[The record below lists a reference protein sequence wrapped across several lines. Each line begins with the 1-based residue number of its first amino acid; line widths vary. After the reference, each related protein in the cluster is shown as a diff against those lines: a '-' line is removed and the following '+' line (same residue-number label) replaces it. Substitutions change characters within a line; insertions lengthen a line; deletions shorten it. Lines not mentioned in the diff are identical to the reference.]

1 MSLKKRYNSH
11 INMIENKKASII
23 LVLKVLEEYSDENHY
38 LTHQNIID
46 KIESLYGLELER
58 KSIASSLSLLEEL
71 GYDIVKGSKG
81 GFALLSRTLESS
93 EVTFLVD
100 AIFSSKSISGKQ
112 ARELTKKVSS
122 GLSKYDR
129 KSYEYLNKSS
139 DVSRTSN
146 AEVFYNIELINE
158 AIKRNK
164 WIGFKYVDYDDDGK
178 ETLRFGG
185 YVYHCSPC
193 YLINNFGRYYF
204 MGYRYKY
211 DSVSSYR
218 IDYMKDVYIMEERER
233 IDPKSLKEFKNY
245 NSISDYIND
254 HVYMFSDEI
263 IEVKMELKAS
273 YAVQYINDWFG
284 KNAKVYKENNKLMA
298 RVKCDKEAF
307 FYWAMQ
313 YGEHI
318 RVTEPQ
324 EMIDMIKNA
333 AKAIEE
339 QY

>member
-1 MSLKKRYNSH
+1 
-11 INMIENKKASII
+11 MIENKKASIL

-46 KIESLYGLELER
+46 KIDELYGIELER
-58 KSIASSLSLLEEL
+58 KSIASSLMLLEEL
-71 GYDIVKGSKG
+71 DYDIVKGPRG
-81 GFALLSRTLESS
+81 GFALLSRNLESS

-139 DVSRTSN
+139 EIVRTTN
-146 AEVFYNIELINE
+146 AEVFYNIEVINE
-158 AIKRNK
+158 AIKRGK
-164 WIGFKYVDYDDDGK
+164 WVGFKYVDYDENGN
-178 ETLRFGG
+178 ETLRFNG

-193 YLINNFGRYYF
+193 YLVNNFGRYYF

-211 DSVSSYR
+211 DSVNSYR
-218 IDYMKDVYIMEERER
+218 IDYMKDVYIMEDRER
-233 IDPKSLKEFKNY
+233 MDPKTLKEFKDY

-254 HVYMFSDEI
+254 HVYMFGEDV
-263 IEVKMELKAS
+263 IEVRMALKGP
-273 YAVQYINDWFG
+273 YVIQYVHDWFG
-284 KNAKVYKENNKLMA
+284 KNAKIYKENDKLMA
-298 RVKCDKEAF
+298 KVKCDKLAF

-313 YGEHI
+313 YGEHLHI
-318 RVTEPQ
+318 VSPQSMVDWVKKAATE
-324 EMIDMIKNA
+324 IL
-333 AKAIEE
+333 E
-339 QY
+339 QYK